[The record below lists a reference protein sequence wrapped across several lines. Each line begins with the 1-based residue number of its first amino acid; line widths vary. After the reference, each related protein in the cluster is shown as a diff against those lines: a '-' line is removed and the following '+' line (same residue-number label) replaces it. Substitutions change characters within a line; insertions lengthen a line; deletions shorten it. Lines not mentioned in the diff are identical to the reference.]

1 MTSPTPQPVPGSSR
15 DAAYWAELAT
25 ATLTVGEMPREAVNL
40 NVEGHRVFGPLQGFG
55 PLWKKTFRIRLAG
68 CPEVTPTEI
77 IRIWK
82 TEFPHF
88 WPRGQR
94 FFASPRGIV
103 PGEVA
108 LLNLKAAGLPLETG
122 MLVLYADDESF
133 TLMTP
138 QGHMY
143 ASWITF
149 SAYYD
154 DDAVCSV
161 AQVQMLLRAGDPV
174 FALIMRYGGFRFE
187 NGVWQ
192 HTLRALAKRF
202 LMCTE
207 TYRLKRYVSTRA
219 CNGRTFPISGTTPA
233 CAPPSTPPW
242 RRFAGR
248 SAALAVLESVVW
260 PMAQRAWSL
269 KRRGYQRWITHNRP
283 KAPSDPLAPP

>member
-94 FFASPRGIV
+94 FFASRRGIV

-202 LMCTE
+202 DVHGDVQTE
-207 TYRLKRYVSTRA
+207 EVCLDPRMQWAYVSNIWYNA
-219 CNGRTFPISGTTPA
+219 GMRTAFYTA
-233 CAPPSTPPW
+233 VAPVRW
-242 RRFAGR
+242 AIRRIGR
-248 SAALAVLESVVW
+248 SRKRGLANGAASVRV
-260 PMAQRAWSL
+260 S
-269 KRRGYQRWITHNRP
+269 RGEDT
-283 KAPSDPLAPP
+283 SDG